1 MQVSCQL
8 RLVGEAWGRD
18 KPSAGPHLEFTLQK
32 AAACTEG
39 GEEFPERNKT
49 SHRELGVPA
58 TGFLRFVKPINSH
71 QGRRCL
77 VAEGSLISQ
86 TRNAIQ
92 VLEAQVSGVNAG
104 NRIVSLQEKAIG
116 LLQGA
121 VRSQTLRG
129 SASRPTLPR
138 R

>member
-1 MQVSCQL
+1 M
-8 RLVGEAWGRD
+8 GEAWGRD
-18 KPSAGPHLEFTLQK
+18 EPSAGPHLEFTLQK

-121 VRSQTLRG
+121 VRSQTL
-129 SASRPTLPR
+129 
-138 R
+138 